1 MSTAV
6 PEIAVAELPAGLAA
20 RPLVPTDALGVHAV
34 LAAEETAALGRSDLA
49 VAHVVAGWSRPDH
62 GHDLATRTMGVFAG
76 PLLVAFA
83 EYVDAENVDAG
94 VLPEHRGRGIG
105 TALARWLRERARA
118 GGSTAVGMTV
128 PQGGPSDLF
137 LAGQGYRAAWTGW
150 SLAPCA
156 EPTLPPPLPAGHAI
170 GAGPDAPRARVVTNP
185 AGVAVATARVA
196 SAGRT
201 ARLVHLRTRPD
212 RLGVDLA
219 AALVLDA
226 VSLAAAVG
234 SVRTVLDRDAY
245 ADPHPVLAR
254 AGLVASATW
263 VHRTADL

>member
-1 MSTAV
+1 VSTVV
-6 PEIAVAELPAGLAA
+6 PEIAVSELPADLAP

-34 LAAEETAALGRSDLA
+34 LAAEESAALGGSDLA

-62 GHDLATRTMGVFAG
+62 DLATRSMGVFDG

-83 EYVDAENVDAG
+83 EYVDAEHVDAG

-150 SLAPCA
+150 SLAPRA
-156 EPTLPPPLPAGHAI
+156 GTAVLPPLPAGHAV
-170 GAGPDAPRARVVTNP
+170 GAGPDAPQSRVVTDP
-185 AGVAVATARVA
+185 AGAAVATARVV

-201 ARLVHLRTRPD
+201 TRLVHLHTRPD

-226 VSLAAAVG
+226 VSLAAAAG

-254 AGLVASATW
+254 AGLAVTATW